1 MAICPSYEKQRNQPS
16 LWTYYET
23 LPDWCRDNGL
33 VRQTLFAF
41 EYNKPHLDIRQKEMG
56 LNFMASMLRPVEG
69 RFKDVITE
77 VAISNKI
84 RMTMT
89 NSKDMM
95 NELNFYKIDLADLG
109 SDTEDDGDD
118 EAAQKEFAR
127 LLMGGGVDEEEA
139 AA

>member
-1 MAICPSYEKQRNQPS
+1 M
-16 LWTYYET
+16 
-23 LPDWCRDNGL
+23 
-33 VRQTLFAF
+33 RQTLFAF